1 MHVEFR
7 LHQVQKDFFD
17 LLTQDIT
24 PKQYQA
30 MEEVLNKMYHN
41 INIIDKFA
49 Q

>member
-1 MHVEFR
+1 MIEE

-30 MEEVLNKMYHN
+30 MEEVLNKMYQN